1 VVKEMEELME
11 ITIPENCNPFTKE
24 KFEAIE
30 SYDRYEDAIT
40 NLNRAFHE
48 SYNNLIH
55 SKFESL
61 GKETTPVIIMIH
73 EDVIL
78 FHNDKEE
85 KINVIPKLYHQI
97 KGIGHV
103 SFGVYVTLMNNG
115 YGTLR
120 PDFRET
126 LTHQKE
132 LIEIGLKYLEF
143 DPLPMKY
150 VKSQRLILESAR
162 DMISWVLAADGVE
175 EERVKEFCDLSA
187 PLYLEGAALGA
198 ELEIDTLHETVMN
211 WHDRVGEEI
220 WENLHVVVC
229 AAHQGRYRET
239 TLQYFQRLL
248 YEEEG
253 QAAEN
258 EDRVIYAEHIDDP
271 KAAME
276 LLARHMVDQR
286 ASIDLFGSS
295 TRLQQDLMADGAAA
309 HLEELLP
316 D

>member
-1 VVKEMEELME
+1 ME

-30 SYDRYEDAIT
+30 TYDNYEDAIT
-40 NLNRAFHE
+40 DLNRSFHE

-55 SKFESL
+55 RTFESL
-61 GKETTPVIIMIH
+61 GKESTPVIIMIH
-73 EDVIL
+73 EEVIL
-78 FHNDKEE
+78 YHNGKEE

-103 SFGVYVTLMNNG
+103 SFGVYVTLANNG
-115 YGTLR
+115 YGPLR
-120 PDFRET
+120 SDIRDDLEN
-126 LTHQKE
+126 KRE
-132 LIEIGLKYLEF
+132 LIERGLKYLEF

-150 VKSQRLILESAR
+150 VKSQRQILESAL
-162 DMISWVLAADGVE
+162 DMISWVLAADRVE
-175 EERVKEFCDLSA
+175 ESKVVEFCELSA

-198 ELEIDTLHETVMN
+198 ELEINTLHETVMN

-248 YEEEG
+248 YEQEG
-253 QAAEN
+253 LAAEN
-258 EDRVIYAEHIDDP
+258 EDRVIYAEHINDP

-286 ASIDLFGSS
+286 ASIDLFRSS
-295 TRLQQDLMADGAAA
+295 TRLQRDLMADGAAA
-309 HLEELLP
+309 HLEILLP

>member
-1 VVKEMEELME
+1 ME

-30 SYDRYEDAIT
+30 TYDNYEDAIT
-40 NLNRAFHE
+40 DLNRSFHE

-55 SKFESL
+55 RTFESL
-61 GKETTPVIIMIH
+61 GKESTPVIIMIH
-73 EDVIL
+73 EEVIL
-78 FHNDKEE
+78 YHNGKEE

-103 SFGVYVTLMNNG
+103 SFGVYVTLANNG
-115 YGTLR
+115 YGPLSS
-120 PDFRET
+120 DIRED
-126 LTHQKE
+126 LENKRE
-132 LIEIGLKYLEF
+132 LIERGLKYLEF

-150 VKSQRLILESAR
+150 VKYQRQILESAL
-162 DMISWVLAADGVE
+162 DMISWVLAADRVE
-175 EERVKEFCDLSA
+175 ESKVVEFCELSA

-198 ELEIDTLHETVMN
+198 ELEINTLHETVMN

-248 YEEEG
+248 YEQEG
-253 QAAEN
+253 LAAEN
-258 EDRVIYAEHIDDP
+258 EDRVIYAEHINDP

-286 ASIDLFGSS
+286 ASIDLFRSS
-295 TRLQQDLMADGAAA
+295 TRLQRDLMADGAAA
-309 HLEELLP
+309 HLEILLP

>member
-1 VVKEMEELME
+1 ME

-30 SYDRYEDAIT
+30 TYDNYEDAIT
-40 NLNRAFHE
+40 DLNRSFHE

-55 SKFESL
+55 RTFESL
-61 GKETTPVIIMIH
+61 GKESTPVIIMIH
-73 EDVIL
+73 EEVIL
-78 FHNDKEE
+78 YHNGKEE

-103 SFGVYVTLMNNG
+103 SFGVYVTLANNG
-115 YGTLR
+115 YGPLR
-120 PDFRET
+120 SDIRED
-126 LTHQKE
+126 LENKRE
-132 LIEIGLKYLEF
+132 LIERGLKYLEF

-150 VKSQRLILESAR
+150 VKSQRQILESAL
-162 DMISWVLAADGVE
+162 DMISWVLAADRVE
-175 EERVKEFCDLSA
+175 ESKVVEFCELSA

-198 ELEIDTLHETVMN
+198 ELEINTLHETVMN

-229 AAHQGRYRET
+229 AA
-239 TLQYFQRLL
+239 LQYFQRLL
-248 YEEEG
+248 YEQEG
-253 QAAEN
+253 LAAEN
-258 EDRVIYAEHIDDP
+258 EDRVIYAEHINDP

-286 ASIDLFGSS
+286 ASIDLFRSS
-295 TRLQQDLMADGAAA
+295 TRLQRDLMADGAAA
-309 HLEELLP
+309 HLEILLP

>member
-1 VVKEMEELME
+1 ME

-30 SYDRYEDAIT
+30 SYDKYKDAIT
-40 NLNRAFHE
+40 DLNSAFHE

-55 SKFESL
+55 KTYETL
-61 GKETTPVIIMIH
+61 GKEYTPVIVMIH
-73 EDVIL
+73 EEVIL
-78 FHNDKEE
+78 YHNGKEE
-85 KINVIPKLYHQI
+85 RVNVIPKLYHHV
-97 KGIGHV
+97 KSIGHV
-103 SFGVYVTLMNNG
+103 SFGVYVTLADNG
-115 YGTLR
+115 FGSLR
-120 PDFRET
+120 ADIRET
-126 LTHQKE
+126 LEHQRE
-132 LIEIGLKYLEF
+132 LIERGLKYLEF

-162 DMISWVLAADGVE
+162 DMISWVLTADRVDKEKVE
-175 EERVKEFCDLSA
+175 EFCELSA

-248 YEEEG
+248 YEKEG

-258 EDRVIYAEHIDDP
+258 EDRVIYAEHIKEP
-271 KAAME
+271 RAAME

-286 ASIDLFGSS
+286 ASIDLFRSS
-295 TRLQQDLMADGAAA
+295 TRLQRDLMADGAAE
-309 HLEELLP
+309 HLEVLLP